1 MPSIVIDLLS
11 LKVVYPTFARER
23 AMDEEKSVELIS
35 HLIGVELFIIQSVIK
50 RIFAASVVYSY

>member
-35 HLIGVELFIIQSVIK
+35 HLIV
-50 RIFAASVVYSY
+50 